1 MSLTAKASG
10 GGSIAPVEAGTH
22 PAVCVGLIDI
32 GDQFNE
38 TYKKSS
44 RKVII
49 QWEITDETITVD
61 GKEVNRTISQTY
73 TMSLN
78 ERSALYRDLISWRGK
93 PFTDEELAGFDLHK
107 ILGVP
112 CLLTITH
119 QDRNG
124 STYANISGIAKAMKG
139 MTIKP
144 TLPLF
149 TFDLDDDPLEKLEG
163 MPDWIVKKI
172 KDSSTYQERVAGS
185 GAEAGIDYG
194 GEQQEFAEIDDSD
207 GQLPF

>member
-32 GDQFNE
+32 GDQYNE

-73 TMSLN
+73 TNSLN

-93 PFTDEELAGFDLHK
+93 AFTDEELAGFDLVK
-107 ILGVP
+107 ILGAP

-139 MTIKP
+139 MNITP

-149 TFDLDDDPLEKLEG
+149 TFDLDVDPLEKMEG
-163 MPDWIVKKI
+163 MPEWITKKI
-172 KDSSTYQERVAGS
+172 KESTTYKERVAGS
-185 GAEAGIDYG
+185 GNDAGMEYPGAADF
-194 GEQQEFAEIDDSD
+194 EDVDDE

>member
-32 GDQFNE
+32 GDQYNE

-73 TMSLN
+73 TNSLN

-93 PFTDEELAGFDLHK
+93 AFTDEELAGFDLVK
-107 ILGVP
+107 ILGAP

-139 MTIKP
+139 MNITP

-149 TFDLDDDPLEKLEG
+149 TFDLDVDPLEKMEG
-163 MPDWIVKKI
+163 MPAWITKKI
-172 KDSSTYQERVAGS
+172 EESTTYQERVAGS
-185 GAEAGIDYG
+185 GNDAGMEYPGAAAFENADEDD
-194 GEQQEFAEIDDSD
+194 GE
-207 GQLPF
+207 LPF